1 MFGRLYD
8 LIVFVTNNYS
18 AMPEDFKQK
27 FSEGECVRL
36 RLSVSSMFNAVQ
48 IFESDEKLVCSE
60 VFDSSG

>member
-8 LIVFVTNNYS
+8 LVVYVTNNYS
-18 AMPEDFKQK
+18 AMPEEFRER

-48 IFESDEKLVCSE
+48 SFESDEK
-60 VFDSSG
+60 

>member
-8 LIVFVTNNYS
+8 LIVYVTNNYS
-18 AMPEDFKQK
+18 AMPEEFKSK

-48 IFESDEKLVCSE
+48 SFESDEK
-60 VFDSSG
+60 